1 MNILIEEDR
10 AVISECDLEAALYDM
25 YKLKDT
31 EEEAVRTI
39 EDKDITVIEV
49 SEEERR
55 DLREKLQPIYDR
67 YCLDYMDIIEK
78 IEKNQE

>member
-1 MNILIEEDR
+1 
-10 AVISECDLEAALYDM
+10 M
-25 YKLKDT
+25 YERYIWKDT

>member
-1 MNILIEEDR
+1 MKGIYGR
-10 AVISECDLEAALYDM
+10 TS
-25 YKLKDT
+25 

>member
-1 MNILIEEDR
+1 MKGIYGRTQKKRLG
-10 AVISECDLEAALYDM
+10 
-25 YKLKDT
+25 
-31 EEEAVRTI
+31 VRTI

>member
-1 MNILIEEDR
+1 MKGIYGR
-10 AVISECDLEAALYDM
+10 TQ
-25 YKLKDT
+25 K
-31 EEEAVRTI
+31 TI

>member
-1 MNILIEEDR
+1 MKGIYGRTQKKRL
-10 AVISECDLEAALYDM
+10 
-25 YKLKDT
+25 
-31 EEEAVRTI
+31 TI